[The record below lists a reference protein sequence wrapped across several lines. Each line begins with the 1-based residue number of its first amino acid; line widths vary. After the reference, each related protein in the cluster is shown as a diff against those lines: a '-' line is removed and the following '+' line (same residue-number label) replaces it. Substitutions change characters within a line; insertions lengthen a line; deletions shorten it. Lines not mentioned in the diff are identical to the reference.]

1 MKKGKFGLSLAAIA
15 VIAFG
20 FTALRQPT
28 SVLLVCGF
36 ALLAEKDEWLNRQA
50 MQALLLTIA
59 YYLAELVTGW
69 IFGGLARF
77 FGWVKLYGAASAM
90 GTAGS
95 FVGDILYLALIVF
108 SVIAALR
115 TLRGRD
121 AGLPFIAKMAGGDFA
136 AARMPKAAVAA
147 VPAPTTAPVQAA
159 PTGTQYTPPAQPSAL
174 IQTPPAAALAPAAAP
189 AESAPVRMQYT
200 PPVQPSAP
208 VQTPPAAAPA
218 PTAAPA
224 ESAPVRMQYTPPVQP
239 PAPIQTPPAAAPA
252 PSVRLCSACSAPLH
266 EDSRFCTECGAKT
279 E

>member
-36 ALLAEKDEWLNRQA
+36 ALLAEKDEWLNKQA

-90 GTAGS
+90 GSAGS

-136 AARMPKAAVAA
+136 AARMPKAVVAA
-147 VPAPTTAPVQAA
+147 APAQTAAPVQAA
-159 PTGTQYTPPAQPSAL
+159 PAGTQYTPPA
-174 IQTPPAAALAPAAAP
+174 
-189 AESAPVRMQYT
+189 
-200 PPVQPSAP
+200 QPSAP

-218 PTAAPA
+218 P
-224 ESAPVRMQYTPPVQP
+224 SA
-239 PAPIQTPPAAAPA
+239 
-252 PSVRLCSACSAPLH
+252 RLCPACSAPLH
-266 EDSRFCTECGAKT
+266 EDSSFCTECGAKT